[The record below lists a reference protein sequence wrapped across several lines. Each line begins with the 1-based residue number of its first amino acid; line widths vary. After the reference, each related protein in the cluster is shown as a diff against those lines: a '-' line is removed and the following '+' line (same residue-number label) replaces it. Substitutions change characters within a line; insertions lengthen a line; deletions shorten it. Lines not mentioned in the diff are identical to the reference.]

1 MEETIRTLAML
12 EEGECARVC
21 SLCMEG
27 ALSRRLA
34 DMGLIE
40 GTLVH
45 CLQKSHA
52 GGLAAY
58 RIRGAVIALRRQDAG
73 EILVQ

>member
-1 MEETIRTLAML
+1 MEEMIRTLAML

-21 SLCMEG
+21 SFCMEP
-27 ALSRRLA
+27 ALARRLE
-34 DMGLIE
+34 DMGLIK

-45 CLQKSHA
+45 CLQKNHS

-73 EILVQ
+73 GIRVR